1 MSTIAAHSRSQSLER
16 ILDVAAVLFLSL
28 AAVATAWCGYQASL
42 WNSDRALHYSLAE
55 GARIEASTAASLA
68 NTQRTVDVNLFLE
81 YENAVYS
88 GRNAFAAHLRN
99 RFRPEFK
106 AASDAWLAMH
116 PRTNAHAPSSPFVMA
131 QYRLKSDADARRA
144 ATKADSLTNA
154 AIMEDA
160 HSDQYV
166 LATVIL
172 AIVSFLGGIS
182 SKARY
187 PMSAVLLIGAGALL
201 LLQLLA
207 LAKYPIH

>member
-1 MSTIAAHSRSQSLER
+1 MSSIAAQQRPRTLEQ
-16 ILDVAAVLFLSL
+16 ILDVATVFLLSL

-55 GARIEASTAASLA
+55 GARIEASTAAALA
-68 NTQRTVDVNLFLE
+68 NMQRTIDVNLFVE
-81 YENAVYS
+81 YENAVYTH
-88 GRNAFAAHLRN
+88 RDAYAALLKS

-106 AASDAWLAMH
+106 VAADAWLATR
-116 PRTNAHAPSSPFVMA
+116 PRTNAGAPPSPFAMP
-131 QYRLKSDADARRA
+131 QYRLQSDADARRA
-144 ATKADSLTNA
+144 AKKASDLTNT
-154 AIMEDA
+154 AIDEDA
-160 HSDQYV
+160 RSDRYV

-187 PMSAVLLIGAGALL
+187 PTNVALLIGAGALL

-207 LAKYPIH
+207 LTRYPVH